1 MSKLVRRTRPFR
13 LWALCVRVREL
24 CVHTCGDLQTR
35 VCAWCVS
42 TNSCLRLG
50 RWANSLVLQRPFIFI
65 MGRHVDGSGRIW
77 RFYYVI
83 FLFGRFIGISRFS
96 WIFAALFRAHI
107 HRVIRNNFTY
117 PAHKILWHYK
127 ILTDLIIHFLAF
139 LYKTRLHNQLP
150 TKIKKVKSKRKTI
163 NTQFD

>member
-13 LWALCVRVREL
+13 MWALRFCVRPL

-42 TNSCLRLG
+42 ANSCLRLG

-83 FLFGRFIGISRFS
+83 FLFGRFIGILWCS
-96 WIFAALFRAHI
+96 WIFALFRAEILFGLLAITYNFRHI
-107 HRVIRNNFTY
+107 KFIQSLNWDD
-117 PAHKILWHYK
+117 KLILY
-127 ILTDLIIHFLAF
+127 FL
-139 LYKTRLHNQLP
+139 
-150 TKIKKVKSKRKTI
+150 
-163 NTQFD
+163 FDIC